1 MPKSYKDI
9 ELSIE
14 NTLVAMAREENP
26 NIRHFAREFGVPYS
40 RLLNR
45 HKGRD
50 SRSNRVPT
58 NRLLSE
64 AEESALCR
72 YIEILDNHDLSPT
85 PRLVEKAAN
94 SILREGRSPLL
105 TPPPTIGGHWI
116 NRFFNRHPEYKI
128 QRIRAIDVDRK
139 KAHEPAI
146 IQDWF
151 SRLKKVI
158 EEHGIHESDIWN
170 FDETGFNI
178 GIGRD
183 QWIVTCEFKKPLYRG
198 SNTNREYATVVEAV
212 NATGD
217 IIPPF
222 IILSGQCILRGW
234 FNTIDFTSYIG
245 VSETGY
251 MNDLLTY

>member
-14 NTLVAMAREENP
+14 NTLVAMAHKENP

-40 RLLNR
+40 RLLNQ

-58 NRLLSE
+58 NHLLSE
-64 AEESALCR
+64 AKESALCR
-72 YIEILDNHDLSPT
+72 YIEILDNHDLSPI

-116 NRFFNRHPEYKI
+116 NRFFNRHPKYKI

-139 KAHEPAI
+139 KAHKLAI
-146 IQDWF
+146 I
-151 SRLKKVI
+151 
-158 EEHGIHESDIWN
+158 
-170 FDETGFNI
+170 
-178 GIGRD
+178 
-183 QWIVTCEFKKPLYRG
+183 
-198 SNTNREYATVVEAV
+198 
-212 NATGD
+212 
-217 IIPPF
+217 
-222 IILSGQCILRGW
+222 
-234 FNTIDFTSYIG
+234 
-245 VSETGY
+245 
-251 MNDLLTY
+251 